1 MDRRVS
7 IVLLLIALSPA
18 CASWPEEGAQ
28 GSNSSG
34 GGWLNWPG
42 PVVDSRD
49 VSRSG
54 TLSWPEGPEA
64 SGLPER
70 NGGRF
75 SSPILQAAVSVKGR
89 PYRLG
94 ASGPNAFDCSGL
106 VHYAHQQA
114 GISVPRTTSRQYR
127 AARPVDRRNMSE
139 GDVIFFAVD
148 GISISHVGLYAGN
161 GRFIHS
167 PSPGSRVSW
176 ASLDN
181 SYWSSR
187 FAGVGRFD

>member
-1 MDRRVS
+1 MERWLPIL
-7 IVLLLIALSPA
+7 IVLVLLSA
-18 CASWPEEGAQ
+18 CANWPEEGTSSA
-28 GSNSSG
+28 GSG

-49 VSRSG
+49 VSRSS
-54 TLSWPEGPEA
+54 TLRWPEGPEDP
-64 SGLPER
+64 GFPER
-70 NGGRF
+70 NGRGF
-75 SSPILQAAVSVKGR
+75 SSPVLQAAVGVKGR

-127 AARPVDRRNMSE
+127 EARPVDRNSMRE

-148 GISISHVGLYAGN
+148 GISISHVALYAGN